1 MIKKHNAFKPALLFP
16 NNALAYVY
24 SQIELQRQLLHPVRN
39 ALPSILSM
47 HVLHCII
54 KKKELIVF
62 TDTASWA
69 SQLRF
74 YHDAMIASIA
84 LLTRESVNALQIRV
98 MPVLTGIK
106 SRQAPSPIIPSTEKI
121 MLIRSTGMMSS
132 DEHLKQALIKLSTTL
147 QRLADKN

>member
-1 MIKKHNAFKPALLFP
+1 
-16 NNALAYVY
+16 
-24 SQIELQRQLLHPVRN
+24 
-39 ALPSILSM
+39 
-47 HVLHCII
+47 
-54 KKKELIVF
+54 
-62 TDTASWA
+62 
-69 SQLRF
+69 
-74 YHDAMIASIA
+74 MIASIA